1 MTNENPASHMPTHQ
15 YSSTTQKKAKEDW
28 DTLVK
33 MTEMQTEFRKAF
45 SEWSTDKGN
54 SGHIVELGEELMEL
68 QKSTGKAG
76 GALSLYQVM
85 HRVEEA
91 KACIAKGL
99 DQPVAKKSADDHRLI
114 RKHANGST
122 TWVIK

>member
-76 GALSLYQVM
+76 GALSYYQMM

-91 KACIAKGL
+91 KAAIAKGE
-99 DQPVAKKSADDHRLI
+99 DIPVAKKNADDHRLI

>member
-1 MTNENPASHMPTHQ
+1 MNDNDPAHMPTHQ
-15 YSSTTQKKAKEDW
+15 HTSTTRKAAQEEW

-33 MTEMQTEFRKAF
+33 MTEMQTEFRKCF
-45 SEWSTDKGN
+45 SDWSSDKGN
-54 SGHIVELGEELMEL
+54 STNIVELGEELMEL

-76 GALSLYQVM
+76 GALSMYQIM

-91 KACIAKGL
+91 KAAISKGL